1 MSQQDKLANT
11 GQLEGLAVQE
21 LNSSSDTAHHGSR
34 SSSYA
39 IDSSQRGSLVHIV
52 EEELT
57 EDDQRSGLQSET
69 DRSLA
74 VIDIAADAVKKPF
87 SPVQELSDEEVVDV
101 KEVDSFDTE
110 DENMDKVVGEEEVK
124 PGDYHGKR
132 IEEIEQMI
140 EEMLGENEESSD
152 DEDENDGGDGN
163 GRGSSAQREHSD
175 RSSHKSSKS
184 EKSEKKIAEGNMGVL
199 DPEKAPKCLWDY
211 EPSTTEEGDSEI
223 SDSDTLDTESIHEE
237 LAPVPD
243 KHKYAKRKSPK
254 PIVGRG
260 SRASSAELNSD
271 KEVAHVLAVESPS
284 VDGSKLL
291 APASDDANRRSVD
304 PVTQDTMDEQM
315 SIKSGEEVT
324 SLV

>member
-1 MSQQDKLANT
+1 M
-11 GQLEGLAVQE
+11 QE
-21 LNSSSDTAHHGSR
+21 MNSSSDTTHHGSR

-52 EEELT
+52 EEDT
-57 EDDQRSGLQSET
+57 EDDQRSGFQSET
-69 DRSLA
+69 ERSLA
-74 VIDIAADAVKKPF
+74 VVDVAADAVKKPF

-110 DENMDKVVGEEEVK
+110 DENADKVVGEEEVK

-152 DEDENDGGDGN
+152 DEGEYDDGGHLG
-163 GRGSSAQREHSD
+163 GRSSSAMREHSD

-184 EKSEKKIAEGNMGVL
+184 EKSEKKIPEGNMGVL

-243 KHKYAKRKSPK
+243 KHKYSKRKSPK

-284 VDGSKLL
+284 VDGSKML
-291 APASDDANRRSVD
+291 APASDDTNRRSVD

-315 SIKSGEEVT
+315 SIKSGEEVN